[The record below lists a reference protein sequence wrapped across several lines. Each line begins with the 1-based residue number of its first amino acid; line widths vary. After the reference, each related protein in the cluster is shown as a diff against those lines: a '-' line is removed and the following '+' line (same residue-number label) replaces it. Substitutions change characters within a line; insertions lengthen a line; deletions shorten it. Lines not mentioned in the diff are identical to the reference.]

1 MTTIRE
7 QRERLGLTQ
16 AELAEK
22 CGVVKSAVSMWE
34 TGERKP
40 DIIMLKKLAGIFDC
54 TTDALLEPIETE
66 TEAKEES

>member
-16 AELAEK
+16 AELADK

-34 TGERKP
+34 TGDRKP
-40 DIIMLKKLAGIFDC
+40 DIVMLKKLAGIFGC

-66 TEAKEES
+66 TEAKEDT